1 MKESEFQK
9 KFLDKVKQE
18 IPGCKAIKNDAQ
30 YLQGI
35 FDWTVYRGS
44 KFAGLELKKSK
55 TAHHQP
61 NQEYYINDLNDKGG
75 FGRFVYPENQDEV
88 LKEMVE
94 YFNK

>member
-18 IPGCKAIKNDAQ
+18 IPGCIAIKNDAQ

-35 FDWTVYRGS
+35 FDWTVYKGP

-55 TAHHQP
+55 TAHRQP
-61 NQEYYINDLNDKGG
+61 NQEYYINGLNDKGG